1 MIAPEN
7 QFPNAAGKRLA
18 KTAPSVKVPKL
29 TQSLLIA
36 CKTLGSKLSGTGVW
50 LIKKVGM

>member
-36 CKTLGSKLSGTGVW
+36 CKTLGSKSAGTGV
-50 LIKKVGM
+50 